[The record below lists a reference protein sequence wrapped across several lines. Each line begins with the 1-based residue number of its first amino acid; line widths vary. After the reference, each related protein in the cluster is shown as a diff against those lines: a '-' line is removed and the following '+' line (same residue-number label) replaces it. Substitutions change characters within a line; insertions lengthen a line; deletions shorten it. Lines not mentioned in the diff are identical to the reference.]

1 LPHYVKND
9 VIDKSGSTQLIALS
23 TEEDRVTAKNF
34 MKFRHVVFWDMLAD
48 THKETDIQTR

>member
-1 LPHYVKND
+1 MWKND
-9 VIDKSGSTQLIALS
+9 VIDKTGSTQLIALS

-48 THKETDIQTR
+48 THKETDMQTR